1 MNYHIITFGKK
12 KKNLIISI
20 EKKIIGSSHTT
31 VQKYIKSGSVI
42 FLHYN
47 SYLWAKTKVSS
58 DYFISKQTVWLDNLY
73 PNRFQIDEIILTDD
87 PVCLTNGI
95 YNRRLREQ
103 FGVGWAYKFL
113 FTPKPL
119 PQEVALKIHSDFLK
133 RKTLAVDEFL
143 REHNSYLQ

>member
-1 MNYHIITFGKK
+1 MNYHIITFGKRK
-12 KKNLIISI
+12 ENLIISI

-31 VQKYIKSGSVI
+31 VQKYIKSGSAI

-47 SYLWAKTKVSS
+47 SYLWARAKVSS
-58 DYFISKQTVWLDNLY
+58 NYFISKKKIWLDNLY
-73 PNRFQIDEIILTDD
+73 PNRFQIDEITLTND

-103 FGVGWAYKFL
+103 FGAGWAYKFL

-119 PQEVALKIHSDFLK
+119 PQEVGLKIHSDFSK
-133 RKTLAVDEFL
+133 RKPLAVDEFL
-143 REHNSYLQ
+143 KECSSYLQ